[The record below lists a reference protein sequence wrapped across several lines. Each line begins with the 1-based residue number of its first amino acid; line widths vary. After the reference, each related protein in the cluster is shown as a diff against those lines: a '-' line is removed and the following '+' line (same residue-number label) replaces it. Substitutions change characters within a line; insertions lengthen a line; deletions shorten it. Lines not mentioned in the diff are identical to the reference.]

1 MFAKLV
7 LLILAIGAVACGLL
21 TLRQQRL
28 DAVHEMALLHGRIAE
43 LDRDLLVVRVGI
55 ARAISPGKV
64 EQLAAKLGPV
74 QPLGVDR
81 QPPTAI
87 AGGRAVPSPAAPGPQ
102 ASGGAPASSPGGG
115 GSYTLDDRSPR

>member
-1 MFAKLV
+1 MFAKLI

-81 QPPTAI
+81 QSPTAL
-87 AGGRAVPSPAAPGPQ
+87 ADGKTPSPVAPGPQ
-102 ASGGAPASSPGGG
+102 APRGTPASSPGTG